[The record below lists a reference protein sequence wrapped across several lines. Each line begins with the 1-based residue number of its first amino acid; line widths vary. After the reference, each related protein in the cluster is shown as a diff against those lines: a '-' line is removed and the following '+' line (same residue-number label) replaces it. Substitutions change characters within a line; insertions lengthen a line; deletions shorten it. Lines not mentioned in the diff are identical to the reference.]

1 MKGWIGTLSKETET
15 TKRNEMKILKLN
27 IWNKNG
33 GWCKRNLSCVRQNF
47 STEGSHGSFPSL
59 SSGWWPAWY
68 VWADGSEEN
77 HERIILWKKQN
88 DWDPREAPKWLKSPT
103 KIASVSEG
111 TEAAKML
118 PCTER
123 IWETW
128 ANRSFV
134 TNLRYDTAVVLSCL
148 SHVRLFST
156 LWTVACQAPLSMG
169 FSRQEYWSELPCPP
183 PGDLP
188 DPWIEPKSLRSPV
201 LAGGLFTTSTA
212 WEALIQQRAVQNSR
226 QLEDV
231 KTSQQKPFW
240 K

>member
-1 MKGWIGTLSKETET
+1 MVGGVKETWVVLKAELQYRRVSWLLPQLELRVVARMVCLGRWIWGKPWTYHSVKETEW
-15 TKRNEMKILKLN
+15 L
-27 IWNKNG
+27 
-33 GWCKRNLSCVRQNF
+33 
-47 STEGSHGSFPSL
+47 
-59 SSGWWPAWY
+59 
-68 VWADGSEEN
+68 
-77 HERIILWKKQN
+77 
-88 DWDPREAPKWLKSPT
+88 WDPREASKWLKSPS

-212 WEALIQQRAVQNSR
+212 WEALIQQRAVQNNR

>member
-1 MKGWIGTLSKETET
+1 MVCLGRWIWGKPWTYHSVKETEW
-15 TKRNEMKILKLN
+15 L
-27 IWNKNG
+27 
-33 GWCKRNLSCVRQNF
+33 
-47 STEGSHGSFPSL
+47 
-59 SSGWWPAWY
+59 
-68 VWADGSEEN
+68 
-77 HERIILWKKQN
+77 
-88 DWDPREAPKWLKSPT
+88 WDPREAPKWLKSPT
-103 KIASVSEG
+103 KSGGFSEWRHRSSKNASMYW
-111 TEAAKML
+111 KNL
-118 PCTER
+118 
-123 IWETW
+123 TW

-156 LWTVACQAPLSMG
+156 LWTIACQAPLSMG

-201 LAGGLFTTSTA
+201 LAGGFFTTSTA
-212 WEALIQQRAVQNSR
+212 WEALIQQRAVQNNR